1 MTLEQTVKEIQDA
14 MIVMGELQVRQSRV
28 QKEQAQE
35 LDALRTTIREGLAA
49 HNKRMQDHDKL
60 MQELDEW
67 ILKLV
72 SGIGELLRK

>member
-14 MIVMGELQVRQSRV
+14 LIVMGELEVRQSRV
-28 QKEQAQE
+28 HEE
-35 LDALRTTIREGLAA
+35 LEALRATIREGLAA
-49 HNKRMQDHDKL
+49 HEKR
-60 MQELDEW
+60 MQELDER